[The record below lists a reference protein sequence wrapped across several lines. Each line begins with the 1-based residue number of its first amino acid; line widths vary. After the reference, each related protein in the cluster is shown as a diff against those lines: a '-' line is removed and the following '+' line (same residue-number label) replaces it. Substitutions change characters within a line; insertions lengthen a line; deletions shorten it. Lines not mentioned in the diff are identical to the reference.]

1 MKILYITHNVNLR
14 STTCVIDAA
23 IQHLPK
29 TEYSHLLVFP
39 ERGPWQ
45 TSLAAQGIEVHV
57 RQFLTPEKSR
67 PIEFIRNFFYWV
79 KLILVNKV
87 SIVHLN
93 EHDNFPMIRHAAF
106 VCRVPVIVGVRF
118 VLEGGYAKWAF
129 GGRDRPA
136 KLLFTSQDQ
145 INRSAGQIPANIPL
159 SDQILFGNG
168 RDLKQLT
175 AVPCQRDAIRKSWN
189 ATRVDVLLGTASVIR
204 RRKLLEEFIVLVE
217 KLKIKGLPV
226 KGIIAGGGN
235 FAETAYF
242 AELEQL
248 IIDKGLQDDV
258 LMIGNINNMAPFYQ
272 GIDIFVSTSEL
283 ETFGMS
289 VCEAMA
295 FAKPVIGY
303 SGGSVAEVLDDPS
316 CIAEVKDIDTLVEMA
331 ATLINEPELAKQ
343 KGEQG
348 KMRAFNHF
356 DAPMLAS
363 RLHSIYQQ
371 VLRDDKK

>member
-1 MKILYITHNVNLR
+1 LKILYITHNVNLR

-23 IQHLPK
+23 IQHLSKP
-29 TEYSHLLVFP
+29 EYNHMLVFP
-39 ERGPWQ
+39 EKGPWQ
-45 TSLAAQGIEVHV
+45 ESLVKQGINVEV
-57 RQFLTPEKSR
+57 RPFLTPEKSR
-67 PIEFIRNFFYWV
+67 PIEFIRNFLYWV

-93 EHDNFPMIRHAAF
+93 EHDNFPMIRHAAY

-129 GGRDRPA
+129 GGRDKPA

-145 INRSAGQIPANIPL
+145 INRSAGEIPANIPV
-159 SDQILFGNG
+159 SDTLLFGNG

-189 ATRVDVLLGTASVIR
+189 VTTGEVVLGTASVIR
-204 RRKLLEEFIVLVE
+204 RRKLLEDFIVLVGR
-217 KLKIKGLPV
+217 LKGEGFAV
-226 KGIIAGGGN
+226 KGIIAGGGK
-235 FAETAYF
+235 FAEAAYF
-242 AELEQL
+242 SELEQL
-248 IIDKGLQDDV
+248 IIDSGLQDNV
-258 LMIGNINNMAPFYQ
+258 LMIGNINDMAPFYQ

-316 CIAEVKDIDTLVEMA
+316 CIAKVKDIDALVEMA
-331 ATLINEPELAKQ
+331 STLINEPELAQ
-343 KGEQG
+343 RKGEQG
-348 KMRAFNHF
+348 KVRAFSHF

-363 RLHSIYQQ
+363 SLHTIYQQ
-371 VLRDDKK
+371 VLRDDKE